1 MFWSS
6 KKAIPA
12 PQNQRYALAKTL
24 YLKRLAADPALD
36 AMARTAGVDPR
47 GFTGEQVF
55 SLGFPEGQIIGM
67 TEHYLALLEKG
78 MDENGVVQT
87 MSGYFGRIELRDGT
101 YPPAVREGTDFINYL
116 RAFVTAC
123 TRGGPQVSDQVLISH
138 FKEVRAFYKR

>member
-6 KKAIPA
+6 QKKIPA
-12 PQNQRYALAKTL
+12 PQHQRYSLAKTL

-55 SLGFPEGQIIGM
+55 SLGFPEGLIIGM
-67 TEHYLALLEKG
+67 TEHFYALLEKG

-87 MSGYFGRIELRDGT
+87 MSGYFGRIALRDGT
-101 YPPAVREGTDFINYL
+101 YPPAVPEGTDFINWL
-116 RAFVTAC
+116 RVFITAG